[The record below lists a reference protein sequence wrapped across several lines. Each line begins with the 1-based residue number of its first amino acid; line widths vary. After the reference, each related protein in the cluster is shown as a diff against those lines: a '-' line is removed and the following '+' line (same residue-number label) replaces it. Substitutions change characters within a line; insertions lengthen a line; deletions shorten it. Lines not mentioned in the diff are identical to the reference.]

1 MYLRIKPKLDVLY
14 SYIYSASFN
23 AKGEDLP
30 PNDIQSFCF
39 YCSCVVAWW
48 LDLGAKTSHQENVS
62 KQLVEYDWHNEHT
75 FVNRRQLRRNKGS
88 ALFKHAELMSGNCI
102 VSQRLFVAWYPVRI
116 SAYYCDWLF
125 LFVQSLQIPVNPVGI
140 RDHVHFSLYDT
151 ITTCRTE
158 TASL

>member
-39 YCSCVVAWW
+39 YCSCVVASWW

-62 KQLVEYDWHNEHT
+62 KQLVEYD
-75 FVNRRQLRRNKGS
+75 
-88 ALFKHAELMSGNCI
+88 
-102 VSQRLFVAWYPVRI
+102 
-116 SAYYCDWLF
+116 
-125 LFVQSLQIPVNPVGI
+125 
-140 RDHVHFSLYDT
+140 
-151 ITTCRTE
+151 
-158 TASL
+158 